1 MSETDDP
8 AKVAHFLNVILATH
22 PQLLHEAQKA
32 AIGQHAEIREAAEL
46 PGGLDWPEPLASS
59 PRNVYGVMPPNMNS
73 WEVPF
78 AELLDR
84 NVNNLVLWWHRNL
97 PHKPWSVNVLMPDG
111 RGFYPDF
118 VIGVSGRKKEDNALL
133 ADPKL
138 NYQRDGEADKV
149 LAEHRSY
156 GRVMI
161 LFLDGVRWWTVRYD
175 HDAKKPV
182 LGREFR
188 LADAAGF

>member
-1 MSETDDP
+1 
-8 AKVAHFLNVILATH
+8 
-22 PQLLHEAQKA
+22 
-32 AIGQHAEIREAAEL
+32 
-46 PGGLDWPEPLASS
+46 
-59 PRNVYGVMPPNMNS
+59 MNT

-78 AELLDR
+78 AEVLDR
-84 NVNNLVLWWHRNL
+84 DVNNVVMWWHRNV

-118 VIGVSGRKKEDNALL
+118 IIGVSGRKREDHALL

-138 NYQRDGEADKV
+138 NYQRDDEAAKV

-161 LFLDGVRWWTVRYD
+161 LFLEGGRRWWTVGYD
-175 HDAKKPV
+175 HKAKKPV
-182 LGREFR
+182 LAREFR